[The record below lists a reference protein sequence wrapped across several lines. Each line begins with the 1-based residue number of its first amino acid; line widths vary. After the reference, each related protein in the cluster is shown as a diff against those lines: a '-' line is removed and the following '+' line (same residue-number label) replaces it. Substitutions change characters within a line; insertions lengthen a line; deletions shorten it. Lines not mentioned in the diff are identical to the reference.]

1 MIEDLIR
8 KAAKEYFEN
17 ISRDEFIS
25 DLRKAGFTVY
35 EADQVSKVNVKVS
48 YTISQID
55 FLRTYFPIKDKPIE
69 LNEKMELPA
78 FTYRF
83 PCDLNGNGE
92 FNFGDAA

>member
-48 YTISQID
+48 YTIS
-55 FLRTYFPIKDKPIE
+55 L
-69 LNEKMELPA
+69 
-78 FTYRF
+78 
-83 PCDLNGNGE
+83 
-92 FNFGDAA
+92 